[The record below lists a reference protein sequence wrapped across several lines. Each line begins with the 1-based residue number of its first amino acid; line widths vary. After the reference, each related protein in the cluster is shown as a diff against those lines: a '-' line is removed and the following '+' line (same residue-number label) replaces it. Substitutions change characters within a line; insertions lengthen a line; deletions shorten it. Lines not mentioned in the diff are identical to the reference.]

1 MQKQAPSGSFPQPT
15 GQGFC
20 FRRPSHWGPHL
31 PKSKQEAPG
40 TDGLSSFSSKKEPE
54 TFWVGKDGWRQLDGW
69 QQILEG
75 LRAGRAQ
82 LPAPLG
88 RVPPPPS
95 SFALH
100 STQSTCQKRECKV
113 YSQSWAQTSGRSQC
127 SLGSNVLNLQRKK
140 KLKTSSNYSLRISC
154 PNTVEEEKAEGKHL
168 VCTYQPCSCSAK
180 VGWVRVTLGQQDAH
194 SLCTRLKAEEEW
206 ARSIGIRL
214 LLGCS
219 SPVERCRHI

>member
-15 GQGFC
+15 AQGFC

-40 TDGLSSFSSKKEPE
+40 TDRLSSFSSKKEPE

-140 KLKTSSNYSLRISC
+140 KRRPPVIIPFIFLVLTLLKKKKQKANTWSALTS
-154 PNTVEEEKAEGKHL
+154 P
-168 VCTYQPCSCSAK
+168 
-180 VGWVRVTLGQQDAH
+180 AH
-194 SLCTRLKAEEEW
+194 AAQRW
-206 ARSIGIRL
+206 G
-214 LLGCS
+214 G
-219 SPVERCRHI
+219 

>member
-1 MQKQAPSGSFPQPT
+1 MGSFGCVWAAPAPFGKQTHLVPCANSGELLHALTRELGSWRTQMQKQAPSGSFPQPT

-20 FRRPSHWGPHL
+20 FRRPSHWGLHL

-54 TFWVGKDGWRQLDGW
+54 TFWVGKDGWRQLDRW

-113 YSQSWAQTSGRSQC
+113 YSQS
-127 SLGSNVLNLQRKK
+127 
-140 KLKTSSNYSLRISC
+140 
-154 PNTVEEEKAEGKHL
+154 
-168 VCTYQPCSCSAK
+168 
-180 VGWVRVTLGQQDAH
+180 
-194 SLCTRLKAEEEW
+194 
-206 ARSIGIRL
+206 
-214 LLGCS
+214 
-219 SPVERCRHI
+219 